1 MPAAACFRMK
11 TPDLNKLVGRFTEP
25 AVKAIVL
32 MGSFARGDAGHFS
45 DVDLVRFL
53 APDAPEDTEAR
64 SFIIDDRLVV
74 VSNVLR
80 SQVEGWFTNPVSATE
95 CIAGIRT
102 AKPLWDPDDLFSPIQ
117 RRAHA
122 FVWDTDMQS
131 KANAFAGEQMVGWVE
146 EVYKGLEGIRRN
158 DIGRMLNARFGLSFG
173 IVKVVRVYLGILIDG
188 DNTFYTQI
196 LERLGNDSEWAR
208 LCRAAFAIEPRE
220 GVPLPLTE
228 QVLAGLRLYVL
239 TADLIGNDAGVG
251 QRSIID
257 RTVAVITDEIEKPRP
272 HERT

>member
-1 MPAAACFRMK
+1 MK
-11 TPDLNKLVGRFTEP
+11 TPDLKKLVGRFTEP
-25 AVKAIVL
+25 AVQAIVL
-32 MGSFARGDAGHFS
+32 MGSFARGEAGHFS

-53 APDAPEDTEAR
+53 APDAPEDAEAR

-80 SQVEGWFTNPVSATE
+80 SQVEEWFTNPVSATE
-95 CIAGIRT
+95 CIAGIRA
-102 AKPLWDPDDLFSPIQ
+102 AKPLWDPEDLFSPIQ

-146 EVYKGLEGIRRN
+146 EVYKGLEGLRRN

-173 IVKVVRVYLGILIDG
+173 MMKVVRVYLGILIDG
-188 DNTFYTQI
+188 DNTFYAQT

-208 LCRAAFAIEPRE
+208 LCRASFGIEHRE
-220 GVPLPLTE
+220 GAPLPLPE
-228 QVLAGLRLYVL
+228 QVLAGLQLYIL

-251 QRSIID
+251 HRSIID

>member
-1 MPAAACFRMK
+1 MK

-25 AVKAIVL
+25 AVQAIVL
-32 MGSFARGDAGHFS
+32 MGSFTRGDAGHFS

-53 APDAPEDTEAR
+53 TPDAPEDTEAR

-102 AKPLWDPDDLFSPIQ
+102 AKPLWDPEDLFSPIQ

-146 EVYKGLEGIRRN
+146 EVYKGL
-158 DIGRMLNARFGLSFG
+158 
-173 IVKVVRVYLGILIDG
+173 
-188 DNTFYTQI
+188 
-196 LERLGNDSEWAR
+196 
-208 LCRAAFAIEPRE
+208 
-220 GVPLPLTE
+220 
-228 QVLAGLRLYVL
+228 
-239 TADLIGNDAGVG
+239 
-251 QRSIID
+251 
-257 RTVAVITDEIEKPRP
+257 
-272 HERT
+272 

>member
-1 MPAAACFRMK
+1 
-11 TPDLNKLVGRFTEP
+11 
-25 AVKAIVL
+25 
-32 MGSFARGDAGHFS
+32 
-45 DVDLVRFL
+45 
-53 APDAPEDTEAR
+53 
-64 SFIIDDRLVV
+64 
-74 VSNVLR
+74 
-80 SQVEGWFTNPVSATE
+80 
-95 CIAGIRT
+95 
-102 AKPLWDPDDLFSPIQ
+102 
-117 RRAHA
+117 
-122 FVWDTDMQS
+122 MQS

-146 EVYKGLEGIRRN
+146 EVYKGLEGLRRN

-173 IVKVVRVYLGILIDG
+173 IVKVARVYLGILIDG

-208 LCRAAFAIEPRE
+208 LCRAAFALEPAE

-239 TADLIGNDAGVG
+239 TADLIGNDADVG

>member
-11 TPDLNKLVGRFTEP
+11 TPDLKKLVGRFTEP
-25 AVKAIVL
+25 AVQAIVL
-32 MGSFARGDAGHFS
+32 VGSFARGEAGHFS

-53 APDAPEDTEAR
+53 APDSPEDAEAR

-80 SQVEGWFTNPVSATE
+80 SQVEEWFTNPVSATE
-95 CIAGIRT
+95 CIAGIRA
-102 AKPLWDPDDLFSPIQ
+102 AKPLWDPEDLFSPIQ

-131 KANAFAGEQMVGWVE
+131 KANAFAGEKMVGWVE
-146 EVYKGLEGIRRN
+146 EVHKGLEGLRRN

-173 IVKVVRVYLGILIDG
+173 MMKVVRVYLGILIDG
-188 DNTFYTQI
+188 DNTFYAQT

-208 LCRAAFAIEPRE
+208 LCRASFGIEHRE
-220 GVPLPLTE
+220 GAPLPLPE
-228 QVLAGLRLYVL
+228 QVLAGLQLYIL

-251 QRSIID
+251 HRSIID